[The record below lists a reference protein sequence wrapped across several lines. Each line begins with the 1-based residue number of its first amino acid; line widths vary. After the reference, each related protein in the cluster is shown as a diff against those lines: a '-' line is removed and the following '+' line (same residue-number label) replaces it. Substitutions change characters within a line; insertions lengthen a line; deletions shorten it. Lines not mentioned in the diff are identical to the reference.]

1 MERPVLSSVGAQ
13 QVLASLYDLPES
25 QLQQESQEAQKN
37 LIAWLDKHF
46 DLKAHQLTYL
56 ENIPEGYFTFLSE
69 KISHFLSLRL
79 PIQLVMPYAANEE
92 MPPIDHPGK
101 LLITDESSTATY
113 APQTGYAITESLQ
126 ITFAI
131 PPGED

>member
-1 MERPVLSSVGAQ
+1 MKKPTLNSLGVQ
-13 QVLASLYDLPES
+13 QVLAELYNLPEN

-37 LIAWLDKHF
+37 LIAWLEKHF
-46 DLKAHQLTYL
+46 DIKAHQLTYL
-56 ENIPEGYFTFLSE
+56 ANIPEGYFTFLSE

-79 PIQLVMPYAANEE
+79 PIQLLMPYAADKEL
-92 MPPIDHPGK
+92 PPIDHPGK

-113 APQTGYAITESLQ
+113 APQSGYAITESLQ

-131 PPGED
+131 PPSED